1 MNSWEFHHCS
11 SEAICSKF
19 LTRMVLRSPTKH
31 QGGPYLPPL
40 LIYSTDPSAL
50 DHHLDHTLPRTTVQ
64 SYPPHFE
71 TDKKWSISQRATFS
85 TYHPPPQPKKNT
97 AHNHAW
103 SDFYNFCLLNA
114 HQITSPFMH
123 IISNYI
129 PLPRVI
135 HPSYISRDEFDF
147 IDTIEG
153 ALPFTD
159 FLASC
164 QPLSSLHSDWLRI
177 PYFKA
182 LLTFSSYI
190 LFSPS
195 FALAHL

>member
-11 SEAICSKF
+11 NEAICSKF
-19 LTRMVLRSPTKH
+19 L
-31 QGGPYLPPL
+31 
-40 LIYSTDPSAL
+40 TDPSAL

-71 TDKKWSISQRATFS
+71 TDMKWSISQRATFS
-85 TYHPPPQPKKNT
+85 TYPPPPTQKK
-97 AHNHAW
+97 AARNHAC
-103 SDFYNFCLLNA
+103 SHFYHICLLNA

-135 HPSYISRDEFDF
+135 HPSYISRDDFDF

-153 ALPFTD
+153 ALPFID
-159 FLASC
+159 FLASY
-164 QPLSSLHSDWLRI
+164 QPLSSLHSHWLRI

-182 LLTFSSYI
+182 LVTFSSYI